1 MIGNDE
7 KRTVTISEA
16 DCEQVDYLD
25 TSFPGVLSTTSP
37 LIAEA
42 LKQSQTVVGASDST
56 LAAELLL
63 LAGMS
68 LVLATNN
75 NKMTPKCVHFENLKS
90 NGKSLPLQS
99 VFVCLKGNDSE
110 LKTPEQKKSPIR
122 TVTTTSGLETK
133 PADEPYTPPAEA
145 VSSKYESL
153 PIDGNEEYKQAVEEF
168 EKDQARFADQPTM
181 KSVGAKLPKKRLKSK
196 PAVPQRAPGT
206 DGMSFKRDM

>member
-1 MIGNDE
+1 MIGNDD
-7 KRTVTISEA
+7 KRTVTISES

-68 LVLATNN
+68 LVLAAND

-90 NGKSLPLQS
+90 NGKQLPVQS
-99 VFVCLKGNDSE
+99 VFVCLKGNDAE
-110 LKTPEQKKSPIR
+110 LKTPEKRSPIR

-133 PADEPYTPPAEA
+133 PADEPYTPPQEA

-153 PIDGNEEYKQAVEEF
+153 PIDGDEEYKKAVEEF

-181 KSVGAKLPKKRLKSK
+181 KSVGAKLPKKLMKSK
-196 PAVPQRAPGT
+196 PAVPQRVPGT